1 MTSDSA
7 EIALLLYGRAGMYL
21 GYVAMIVTK
30 SLNSYVV
37 KPPKHGL
44 MKSISAIKGSLI
56 GPMEAGH
63 ILKPLG

>member
-7 EIALLLYGRAGMYL
+7 EIAPLLYGRAGKCL

-30 SLNSYVV
+30 PLNSYVM

-63 ILKPLG
+63 I

>member
-7 EIALLLYGRAGMYL
+7 EIAPLLYGRAGKYL
-21 GYVAMIVTK
+21 GCVAMIIIK
-30 SLNSYVV
+30 PLNSYAM

-44 MKSISAIKGSLI
+44 MKSMSAKMGSLL

-63 ILKPLG
+63 ILKLLG